1 MSELKTATSQVKGQ
15 LVQRSK
21 YMSSTWF
28 GHGKLHCAAGCQEL
42 LRDVTPSLLQIV
54 QSLFGK
60 PQSEL
65 A

>member
-1 MSELKTATSQVKGQ
+1 MSELNSYKPGQ
-15 LVQRSK
+15 GSISAEVNQAHGLVR
-21 YMSSTWF
+21 MT
-28 GHGKLHCAAGCQEL
+28 GKLHCAAGCQEL
-42 LRDVTPSLLQIV
+42 LRDVTPSFLQIV